1 MLLYVVVRQTEVYF
15 PFCGYGLGGLGEMPE
30 APSQRR
36 TEQHRTVTSAPSKHF
51 GTQRKV
57 NWGPS
62 PYLSISAFVGKYRQ
76 IPADRFQTLVERNNR
91 NEGCYS
97 SRLMYRSDRYD
108 ITILGTLSPERHF
121 NYPSTCTSDFNFIL
135 LKITFLIFLCVSAET
150 EPHEGKR
157 KVESLWP
164 IFRLHHQRS
173 RYIFDLFYKR
183 KAISRGRQSFHSSY
197 RTN

>member
-1 MLLYVVVRQTEVYF
+1 MYARQK
-15 PFCGYGLGGLGEMPE
+15 
-30 APSQRR
+30 
-36 TEQHRTVTSAPSKHF
+36 VTSHF
-51 GTQRKV
+51 VAMVWEDWGKCTKSTK
-57 NWGPS
+57 NWPGHNCNLYPIQTLWKAEESHLRPS
-62 PYLSISAFVGKYRQ
+62 PYLSISAFVGEYRQ

-91 NEGCYS
+91 NEGYYS
-97 SRLMYRSDRYD
+97 SRLMYRSDVISLSLVLLAQRGIL
-108 ITILGTLSPERHF
+108 ITQAGAPLIL
-121 NYPSTCTSDFNFIL
+121 NFIL
-135 LKITFLIFLCVSAET
+135 PKLTFLIFLCVSAET

-183 KAISRGRQSFHSSY
+183 KAISRGRQSFHSSC